1 MGTELK
7 TELYNV
13 FRSIEKEKI
22 SESDKEELL
31 RFFRVTKN
39 PLIRNH
45 IALVLS
51 DVHYEKSLP
60 YILEKINNKET
71 FTDNGSLVHAL
82 AAFDMSGYLVDL
94 VKIICEMGF
103 EPRLMAYGIVEATLP
118 YVQTNEKKEALK
130 ILTDCQQKLEVDG
143 AEKGEDSTLHF
154 IEQTIM
160 LF

>member
-1 MGTELK
+1 MK
-7 TELYNV
+7 TLSRRGVDAFHHRARN
-13 FRSIEKEKI
+13 SAA
-22 SESDKEELL
+22 LA
-31 RFFRVTKN
+31 KN